1 MTHDGERPVEHRLR
15 EALGARADTVT
26 VRDLRPADPPGP
38 SERRPVAAV
47 WLRRLTWSAAG
58 LAGAAAAVTGYLVL
72 GPEHGPVRPV
82 PPAAPAEIP
91 SPTPSPTVSS
101 PGPSEEPSPVPSPS
115 ATRLPPPPPRTTP
128 PAPGTGAP
136 SASPSRPAPPS
147 TRPASVS
154 PTPMGSGEPS
164 RGGSGKP

>member
-26 VRDLRPADPPGP
+26 VRDLRPADPPG
-38 SERRPVAAV
+38 SSTRRPVAAV

-72 GPEHGPVRPV
+72 GPEQGQVRPV

-91 SPTPSPTVSS
+91 SPTPSPQA
-101 PGPSEEPSPVPSPS
+101 PAPSHSAEPSPIPSPP
-115 ATRLPPPPPRTTP
+115 ATRLPSPRTTP
-128 PAPGTGAP
+128 TAPGTYPP
-136 SASPSRPAPPS
+136 SASPSRPGPPS
-147 TRPASVS
+147 TAPASAS
-154 PTPMGSGEPS
+154 PTPMGSGHPS
-164 RGGSGKP
+164 QGGSGKP